1 MPTRAACWKTVRSHS
16 PRTPRCARRNV
27 NGVAV
32 PFSPNPRNT
41 LYAFNFVGP
50 AARLQVTRLRQE
62 LGPRLVQMT
71 RELREAMK
79 RSPGPRLAPPEIYE
93 P

>member
-1 MPTRAACWKTVRSHS
+1 
-16 PRTPRCARRNV
+16 
-27 NGVAV
+27 
-32 PFSPNPRNT
+32 
-41 LYAFNFVGP
+41 
-50 AARLQVTRLRQE
+50 VTRLRQE

-79 RSPGPRLAPPEIYE
+79 HSPGPRLAPPEIYE